1 MPRSGKRT
9 ASSSAPAWAVDTHLF
24 ASSIPRRPTR
34 ASAPGGGLGEG
45 WPVTAPPTASQPG
58 VAVDVSEKQIAFDLN
73 QRQKRAASRA
83 EFVLA
88 ILNPV
93 AVKSE

>member
-1 MPRSGKRT
+1 V
-9 ASSSAPAWAVDTHLF
+9 PAWAVDTNLF
-24 ASSIPRRPTR
+24 ASSIPRRPTK

-45 WPVTAPPTASQPG
+45 WPVTAPHPG

-73 QRQKRAASRA
+73 QRQKRAGSRA

>member
-1 MPRSGKRT
+1 M
-9 ASSSAPAWAVDTHLF
+9 
-24 ASSIPRRPTR
+24 
-34 ASAPGGGLGEG
+34 
-45 WPVTAPPTASQPG
+45 
-58 VAVDVSEKQIAFDLN
+58 DVSEKQIAFDLN